1 MKVCVLCNE
10 TLPAARA
17 ALARVRKAAKSLG
30 LALVE
35 PARARSADF
44 FLVLG
49 GDGSMLRAVRERAE
63 LGVPFL
69 GVNAGSLGYLT
80 ATPLEGLEEALR
92 AARDGECAVEE
103 RSLLRAQ
110 VRRGGNGRAGAAQLA
125 LNDLVA
131 MRGETGRVAALELSV
146 DGRDVTTFLCDG
158 LILATPTGSTAY
170 SLSAGGPILS
180 PATPAFVA
188 TVVCPHTLAA
198 RPLVLPAESIVTVR
212 VARSEAP
219 VALSADGT
227 LRARLRPGDA
237 FTATTAARKVR
248 LLVLPDADPFAPL
261 RTKLGWRGSVLA

>member
-10 TLPAARA
+10 TLPAARG

-49 GDGSMLRAVRERAE
+49 GDGSMLRAVRERAG

-198 RPLVLPAESIVTVR
+198 RPLVLPAESVVTVR

-219 VALSADGT
+219 VALSADGV
-227 LRARLRPGDA
+227 LCARLRPGDT
-237 FTATTAARKVR
+237 FTATTAALKVR

-261 RTKLGWRGSVLA
+261 RTKLGWRGTVLP